1 MQVNSV
7 SLNGRVSATP
17 FGNSTLRERFAA
29 LDEQELKQLAYAK
42 SSQDVN
48 DKKHKRLDRAI
59 LVSVPLSAGVAAAVA
74 AKSMSR
80 IGRLAAFGIGAA
92 SWLLPFAVVDTVFG
106 AEKIAK
112 KNKSFKDFAN
122 EHPMA
127 VALGTFAASTGVY
140 LGLRHG
146 AMKGLDKYGDKLLE
160 KASPYLNKLAKSLN
174 SSKLLDKTSSE
185 LKKVPSSIKEF
196 TKTALNWSPWLLLM
210 TSIAHTFSHDEVKAK
225 TFAKNFEEL
234 KIAQNLIR
242 QDLTAQKTAELVE
255 ETDELAKNA

>member
-7 SLNGRVSATP
+7 SLNGRVSKTS
-17 FGNSTLRERFAA
+17 FGDNTLQERFAA
-29 LDEQELKQLAYAK
+29 LNENELKQLAYTK
-42 SSQDVN
+42 SSNEVN
-48 DKKHKRLDRAI
+48 DKKHRRLDRAI
-59 LVSVPLSAGVAAAVA
+59 IASVPLAAGVASAVA

-92 SWLLPFAVVDTVFG
+92 SWLFPFAVVDTG
-106 AEKIAK
+106 A
-112 KNKSFKDFAN
+112 
-122 EHPMA
+122 
-127 VALGTFAASTGVY
+127 GVY

-146 AMKGLDKYGDKLLE
+146 AIKGLDKYGDKLLE

-174 SSKLLDKTSSE
+174 SSKLLDKTSSV
-185 LKKVPSSIKEF
+185 LQKVPSSIKEF

-210 TSIAHTFSHDEVKAK
+210 TSIAHTFSHDDVKAK

-234 KIAQNLIR
+234 KIAQDLIR

-255 ETDELAKNA
+255 ETDELAKNV

>member
-7 SLNGRVSATP
+7 SLNGRVSKTS
-17 FGNSTLRERFAA
+17 FGDNTLQERFAA
-29 LDEQELKQLAYAK
+29 LNENELKQLAYTK
-42 SSQDVN
+42 SSNEVN
-48 DKKHKRLDRAI
+48 DKKHRRLDRAI
-59 LVSVPLSAGVAAAVA
+59 IASVPLAAGVASAVA

-92 SWLLPFAVVDTVFG
+92 SWLFPFAVVDT
-106 AEKIAK
+106 
-112 KNKSFKDFAN
+112 

-127 VALGTFAASTGVY
+127 VALGTFAASAGVY

-146 AMKGLDKYGDKLLE
+146 AIKGLDKYGDKLLE

-174 SSKLLDKTSSE
+174 SSKLLDKTSSV
-185 LKKVPSSIKEF
+185 LQKVPSSIKEF

-210 TSIAHTFSHDEVKAK
+210 TSIAHTFSHDDVKAK

-234 KIAQNLIR
+234 KIAQDLIR

-255 ETDELAKNA
+255 ETDELAKNV